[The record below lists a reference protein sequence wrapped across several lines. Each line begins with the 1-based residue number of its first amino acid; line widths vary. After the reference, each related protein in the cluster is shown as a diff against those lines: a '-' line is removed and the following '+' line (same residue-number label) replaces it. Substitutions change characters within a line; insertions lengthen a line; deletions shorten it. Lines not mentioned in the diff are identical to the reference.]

1 MRQAGIQLVADEA
14 GNFYN
19 ILLHSLI
26 PTLYA
31 LQRPQFIFVDYETII
46 LQQTDNLQALAV
58 NFIKQHTVA
67 QNTVRQQLTTVV
79 NQLIII
85 VTIRLCQ
92 CFRQ

>member
-1 MRQAGIQLVADEA
+1 MRQTGIQLIADKA
-14 GNFYN
+14 GNFNY
-19 ILLHSLI
+19 LLLYSFI
-26 PTLYA
+26 PAFYA

-85 VTIRLCQ
+85 IAVSL
-92 CFRQ
+92 RQGFGQ

>member
-31 LQRPQFIFVDYETII
+31 FQRTQFCFINNKIVI

-85 VTIRLCQ
+85 IAVSLCQ